1 MIVVDI
7 KEAVIGKM
15 KEVFGSDQRRIN
27 HALKVLKF
35 SEEIL
40 HGEKADPKTAE
51 TVIITAVLHDIGMH
65 EAERKYNSNSGK
77 YQEIEG
83 PPIAR
88 NIMEAMGI
96 DTDVVERVCY
106 IIGGHHTP
114 SKVNGLDF
122 QIIWEADLLVNI
134 EEDGL
139 VKSGADISLIVD
151 KNFKT
156 PTGKG
161 IAGKLYT

>member
-1 MIVVDI
+1 MDI
-7 KEAVIGKM
+7 KHLIIDKM
-15 KEVFGSDQRRIN
+15 KDTFGEDQRRIN

-40 HGEKADPKTAE
+40 KGEIHEANLE
-51 TVIITAVLHDIGMH
+51 TVVIITAILHDIGIH
-65 EAERKYNSNSGK
+65 AAEEKYSSNSGK

-88 NIMEAMGI
+88 NIMEELNLEEALI
-96 DTDVVERVCY
+96 ERVCY
-106 IIGGHHTP
+106 IIGGHHTL
-114 SKVNGLDF
+114 SKVDGVDF

-139 VKSGADISLIVD
+139 NKINSKLSNIIE

-156 PTGKG
+156 DTGKR
-161 IAGKLYT
+161 IAQKLYIYN

>member
-1 MIVVDI
+1 MGVKEVVI
-7 KEAVIGKM
+7 SKM
-15 KEVFGSDQRRIN
+15 EDVFGSDQRRIN

-40 HGEKADPKTAE
+40 SGEKADITTE
-51 TVIITAVLHDIGMH
+51 EIVILTAVLHDIGIH
-65 EAERKYNSNSGK
+65 EAERKHSSNSGK

-88 NIMEAMGI
+88 NIMEAMEI
-96 DTDVVERVCY
+96 NTDTVERVCY

-114 SKVNGLDF
+114 AKINGLDF

-139 VKSGADISLIVD
+139 ANSGADMSLIIG

-156 PTGKG
+156 PTGKK
-161 IAGKLYT
+161 IAEKLYI

>member
-1 MIVVDI
+1 MNIREI
-7 KEAVIGKM
+7 AIEKM
-15 KEVFGSDQRRIN
+15 EEVFGGDQRRIN
-27 HALKVLKF
+27 HALKVLAF
-35 SEEIL
+35 SEEISK
-40 HGEKADPKTAE
+40 GEKSDVRTGE
-51 TVIITAVLHDIGMH
+51 TVILAAVLHDIGIH
-65 EAERKYNSNSGK
+65 EAEHKYGSSAGN

-88 NIMEAMGI
+88 EIMRDMGV
-96 DTDVVERVCY
+96 DTGIIERVCY

-114 SKVNGLDF
+114 SKVDGLDF

-139 VKSGADISLIVD
+139 NKNGTDLRPVIE

-156 PTGKG
+156 ATGKK
-161 IAGKLYT
+161 IAENLYL